1 MITREATSK
10 KALGQTKIEIL
21 EDSQLE
27 SKKTVVAATV
37 FLFTYLCNHF
47 LNIFR
52 YISL

>member
-37 FLFTYLCNHF
+37 FLFLIQDKLF
-47 LNIFR
+47 F
-52 YISL
+52 SLIRD